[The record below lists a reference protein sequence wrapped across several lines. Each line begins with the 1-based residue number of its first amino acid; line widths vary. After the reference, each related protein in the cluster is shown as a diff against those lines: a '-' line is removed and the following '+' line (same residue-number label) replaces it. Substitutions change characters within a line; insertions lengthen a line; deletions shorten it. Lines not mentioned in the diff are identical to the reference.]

1 LIRIPSEI
9 PTHWKPR
16 FKIGDR
22 IENNHLI
29 GKILDI
35 FVGLYSSKLGPC
47 YWVRVSHI
55 KDSHVFTQKY
65 VNEML
70 ATPQEV
76 YETSDLK
83 ISSWEPYV
91 SPFTGKMV

>member
-1 LIRIPSEI
+1 
-9 PTHWKPR
+9 
-16 FKIGDR
+16 
-22 IENNHLI
+22 
-29 GKILDI
+29 
-35 FVGLYSSKLGPC
+35 
-47 YWVRVSHI
+47 
-55 KDSHVFTQKY
+55 
-65 VNEML
+65 ML